1 MNCCGH
7 TCRQYHQARSETC
20 ADDTSRD
27 GIVGKERSS
36 SRCRQPDLLLAHDAS
51 TDKNASG
58 CLTSEA
64 VGRPPVNMSKE
75 KSRAQEIFAS
85 RQTLRHEKD
94 EKKTWIT
101 DIQPKYASM
110 SEMIRYTYTPPPIVQ
125 PMIDNASNRRYNHAP
140 SFPDEHRQ

>member
-36 SRCRQPDLLLAHDAS
+36 SRCRQPGLLLAHDAS

-75 KSRAQEIFAS
+75 KSRAQGIFAS

-94 EKKTWIT
+94 EKNVDYRHTTKVCIYVR
-101 DIQPKYASM
+101 DDQVYVHAAAIA
-110 SEMIRYTYTPPPIVQ
+110 Q
-125 PMIDNASNRRYNHAP
+125 PMIDNASNRGYNHAP